1 MIKKSIVN
9 EARKKRDGQ
18 SRRRKVERIVLDTRY
33 VLALGWKELSVRQ
46 SISFF
51 ETYVQ
56 ITLSV
61 TFRDNFHHSSFFV
74 HYFHIYWI
82 RKQVS
87 KQELTSKQLT

>member
-1 MIKKSIVN
+1 MIKKSNVN
-9 EARKKRDGQ
+9 VARKKRDGQ
-18 SRRRKVERIVLDTRY
+18 SRRKKVERIVLDTRY
-33 VLALGWKELSVRQ
+33 VGVEGVISGQ

-87 KQELTSKQLT
+87 KQELTSNQYT